1 MNVLLLSRPYTQ
13 DLKEKSQE
21 KEFHAS
27 IFKPG
32 TPQNSLV
39 SGGCPKAGMVARSGN
54 WVFGQ
59 RETCEIGMVCRGG
72 KAGSQGPQ
80 ALGHPDGESSG
91 VWSRSDTE
99 CLQSPLTLLDDRR
112 KCLYCLEV
120 SAFSE
125 RQHGSGAVREGSR
138 AHQPRYSPALSHAS
152 RACTLRPIL
161 KLNLV
166 IKACLGWLRASPE
179 LTVECLRYSKCPA
192 HGSFAPTPANTF

>member
-59 RETCEIGMVCRGG
+59 RETCEIGMVCRGS

-80 ALGHPDGESSG
+80 ALGHPDGKSSG

-138 AHQPRYSPALSHAS
+138 VHQPR
-152 RACTLRPIL
+152 
-161 KLNLV
+161 
-166 IKACLGWLRASPE
+166 
-179 LTVECLRYSKCPA
+179 
-192 HGSFAPTPANTF
+192 